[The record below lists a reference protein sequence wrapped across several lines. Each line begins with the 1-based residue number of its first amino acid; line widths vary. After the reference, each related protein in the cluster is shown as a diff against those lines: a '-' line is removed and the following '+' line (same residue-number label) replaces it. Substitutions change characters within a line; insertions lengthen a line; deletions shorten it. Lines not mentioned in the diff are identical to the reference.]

1 MKRLSG
7 TTTTMLAAVAI
18 AVIAAAPF
26 VGMKFIA
33 LSEISLDQT
42 VREIFWSLRVPRVL
56 TAFLAGGGLAL
67 CGMVF
72 QAVFRNP
79 LATPFTLGVSSGA
92 SCGAAV
98 AILFGLNRLAPAMP
112 VVPLGAFVGAMAA
125 MGLVY
130 AFTTLS
136 RDFSTLTLLLAG
148 IAVSFIFSSS
158 LMFLQ
163 YLSNFTHS
171 FQIVRWLMGGIEV
184 FGYGHFATMVPLVLA
199 GGMIIAFFLPH
210 LDHLLSGEDL
220 AHSRGVNVGA
230 TRTWLFIAASV
241 MVAGIVAVCG
251 PVGFVGMMTPHICR
265 LALGGRHTTL
275 GPACFLFGGAF
286 LVLCDTVARTIV
298 APAEMPVGVLTA
310 LMGGPFF
317 LWLLF
322 GREKQVM

>member
-1 MKRLSG
+1 VKRSANTVLSALILTVVG
-7 TTTTMLAAVAI
+7 V
-18 AVIAAAPF
+18 VVVAPF
-26 VGMKFIA
+26 VGMKV
-33 LSEISLDQT
+33 ISPAVIGADEM

-56 TAFLAGGGLAL
+56 TAFLAGSGLAL

-98 AILFGLNRLAPAMP
+98 AILFGLNRLAPALP
-112 VVPLGAFVGAMAA
+112 VVPLGAFAGAVIA

-130 AFTTLS
+130 TFTTLS
-136 RDFSTLTLLLAG
+136 RDFSTFTLLLAG

-163 YLSNFTHS
+163 YLSSFTHS

-184 FGYGHFATMVPLVLA
+184 FGYGHFATMAPLVLTGTA
-199 GGMIIAFFLPH
+199 IVAVYLPH
-210 LDHLLSGEDL
+210 LDHLLTGEDL
-220 AHSRGVNVGA
+220 AHSRGVDVTRA
-230 TRTWLFIAASV
+230 RTWLFVAASI

-265 LALGGRHTTL
+265 LVLGGRHRIL
-275 GPACFLFGGAF
+275 GPASFLFGGAF
-286 LVLCDTVARTIV
+286 LVVCDTVARTVI

-322 GREKQVM
+322 GRKEVRM

>member
-1 MKRLSG
+1 MSRLPG
-7 TTTTMLAAVAI
+7 LAVAALAAIALGVVA
-18 AVIAAAPF
+18 VAPF
-26 VGMKFIA
+26 IGMEVVSPA
-33 LSEISLDQT
+33 GLGGDEAA
-42 VREIFWSLRVPRVL
+42 REIFWSLRVPRVL
-56 TAFLAGGGLAL
+56 TAFLAGSGLAL

-98 AILFGLNRLAPAMP
+98 AILFGLNRLAPMAP
-112 VVPLGAFVGAMAA
+112 VVPLGAFVGAVIA

-130 AFTTLS
+130 TFTTLT
-136 RDFSTLTLLLAG
+136 RDFSTFTLLLAG
-148 IAVSFIFSSS
+148 IAVSFIFSSL

-163 YLSNFTHS
+163 YLSSFTHS

-184 FGYGHFATMVPLVLA
+184 FGYAHFATMAPLVLSGA
-199 GGMIIAFFLPH
+199 AVIGLFLPH
-210 LDHLLSGEDL
+210 LDHLLTGEDL
-220 AHSRGVNVGA
+220 AHSRGVDVGR
-230 TRTWLFIAASV
+230 TRTWLFVAASV

-265 LALGGRHTTL
+265 LMLGGGHRVL
-275 GPACFLFGGAF
+275 GPASFLFGGAF
-286 LVLCDTVARTIV
+286 LVLCDTIARTVV

-322 GREKQVM
+322 GKGRVAK